1 MTTAIPSFV
10 VVYHARDISEA
21 YIVRT
26 ALEEAGI
33 AVQIE
38 NEILQTGGELLGWM
52 TTPLVLVEESDVPA
66 ANELIAQIN
75 AHANAESSN
84 CAVTDATSCLACGAK
99 MSDTETK
106 CSACGWT
113 YNGEVA

>member
-1 MTTAIPSFV
+1 MTTATPSFV
-10 VVYHARDISEA
+10 VVYHARDIAEA

-33 AVQIE
+33 AVQVE
-38 NEILQTGGELLGWM
+38 NEQLQTGGEMLGWM

-75 AHANAESSN
+75 AHASAEQSDG
-84 CAVTDATSCLACGAK
+84 VTADATCCLACGAELAE
-99 MSDTETK
+99 SQTK
-106 CSACGWT
+106 CAACGWT
-113 YNGEVA
+113 YDEPA